1 VAYSAGTTDEGPMES
16 GTPLLNLRGI
26 RKGFGR
32 LEVLHGIDLDLRAG
46 EVLVLAGANG
56 AGKSTLVK
64 ILAGVYDDWDGTIEL
79 AGRSV
84 RPRRP
89 HEAAALGIA
98 CIHQE
103 LALVGPLSAADNL
116 FLGRERSR
124 PFFGVDD
131 RAQAEAARR
140 WLERLGLDV
149 DVRVPVERLPVAVQQ
164 SIEIAR
170 ALSMDARVLVMDEPT
185 SALTVM
191 ETKHLFE
198 RVEHLK
204 REGRA
209 VLFISHKMEEI
220 YRIADRIAVLRDGRL
235 VGTRPAADL
244 SRDELV
250 LWMAGRALTEHVRA
264 AAPGEAPRLAVEK
277 LAVADPARPHL
288 PLVRDV
294 SFEVRRGEVLGLAG
308 LAGSGASE
316 VLGAVFGRIPRARGR
331 VSVDGQLVPSG
342 RPAASLRRGLAFLT
356 SDRKAEGLTLPRSV
370 VENVTLAS
378 LPRFSPG
385 GWLRP
390 GREVLAVR
398 DLADALDLRAPS
410 LGAPVS
416 TLSGGNQ
423 QKALLARL
431 SLTEPAVL
439 LLDEPTRG
447 VDVSAKARIH
457 RLIDEW
463 SRAGRAVALTS
474 SELPELLALSDRVL
488 VLHRGEVRA
497 ELERH
502 EASAERVIAAA
513 LGGAA

>member
-1 VAYSAGTTDEGPMES
+1 MDSQ
-16 GTPLLNLRGI
+16 TPLLALRGI
-26 RKGFGR
+26 RKRFGH
-32 LEVLHGIDLDLRAG
+32 LEMLHGVDLSLLAG

-64 ILAGVYDDWDGTIEL
+64 ILAGVYDDWEGTVEL

-84 RPRRP
+84 RPRSP
-89 HEAAALGIA
+89 HDAAALGIA

-103 LALVGPLSAADNL
+103 LALVGPMSAADNL

-124 PFFGVDD
+124 RFFLGVDD
-131 RAQAEAARR
+131 RAQSEAARV
-140 WLERLGLDV
+140 WLDRLGVDV
-149 DVRVPVERLPVAVQQ
+149 DVSLPVEQLPVAVQQ

-170 ALSMDARVLVMDEPT
+170 ALSMEARVLVMDEPT

-198 RVEHLK
+198 RIEQLK

-235 VGTRPAADL
+235 VGTRPASEL
-244 SRDELV
+244 GRGELV
-250 LWMAGRALTEHVRA
+250 LWMAGRELTEHVRA
-264 AAPGEAPRLAVEK
+264 AAPGDDTRLSVQD
-277 LAVADPARPHL
+277 LAVADPARPDL
-288 PLVRDV
+288 SLVRDV
-294 SFEVRRGEVLGLAG
+294 SFEARRGEVIGLAG

-316 VLGAVFGRIPRARGR
+316 VLGAVFGRLPRARGR
-331 VSVDGQLVPSG
+331 VRVDGRDVPSG
-342 RPAASLRRGLAFLT
+342 RPAAALRQGLAFLT
-356 SDRKAEGLTLPRSV
+356 NDRKAEGLALSRSV

-378 LPRFSPG
+378 LKRFSPG

-390 GREVLAVR
+390 RREVPAVR
-398 DLADALDLRAPS
+398 DMAHQLELSAPS

-416 TLSGGNQ
+416 ALSGGNQ

-431 SLTEPAVL
+431 WLTEPAVL

-447 VDVSAKARIH
+447 VDVTAKARIH

-463 SRAGRAVALTS
+463 TRAGRAVVLTS

-488 VLHRGEVRA
+488 VLHRGEVHA

>member
-1 VAYSAGTTDEGPMES
+1 MGSE
-16 GTPLLNLRGI
+16 TPLLALRGI
-26 RKGFGR
+26 RKRFGR
-32 LEVLHGIDLDLRAG
+32 LEVLHGIDLELRAG
-46 EVLVLAGANG
+46 EVLVLAGGNG
-56 AGKSTLVK
+56 AGKTTLVK
-64 ILAGVYDDWDGTIEL
+64 ILAGAYDDWEGEIAL
-79 AGRSV
+79 AGTPV

-89 HEAAALGIA
+89 HEAASLGIA

-103 LALVGPLSAADNL
+103 LALVGPLNAADNL
-116 FLGRERSR
+116 FLGRERSHGLL
-124 PFFGVDD
+124 GVDD
-131 RAQAEAARR
+131 RAQAEAASG
-140 WLERLGLDV
+140 WLERLGVEV
-149 DVRVPVERLPVAVQQ
+149 DVRLPVERLPVAVRQ

-185 SALTVM
+185 SALTEM
-191 ETKHLFE
+191 ETRHLFE
-198 RVEHLK
+198 RIEQLK

-220 YRIADRIAVLRDGRL
+220 YRIADRIAVLRDGKL
-235 VGTRPAADL
+235 VGTRRAPELA
-244 SRDELV
+244 RGELV
-250 LWMAGRALTEHVRA
+250 EWMAGQAVTEHVRA
-264 AAPGEAPRLAVEK
+264 AAAGEASCLCVEN
-277 LAVADPARPHL
+277 LTMADPARPDR
-288 PLVRDV
+288 PLARDV

-316 VLGAVFGRIPRARGR
+316 VLGAVFGRLPRMSGR
-331 VSVDGQLVPSG
+331 VLLDGKPVPPG
-342 RPAASLRRGLAFLT
+342 RPAESLRRGLAFLA

-378 LPRFSPG
+378 LSRFSPG

-390 GREVLAVR
+390 RREERATR
-398 DLADALDLRAPS
+398 DLVRELDIQASSLR
-410 LGAPVS
+410 APVS

-431 SLTEPAVL
+431 WLTEPKVL

-447 VDVSAKARIH
+447 VDVVAKARIH

-463 SRAGRAVALTS
+463 TRAGRAVALTS

-497 ELERH
+497 ALERH
-502 EASAERVIAAA
+502 EASAEKVIATA

>member
-1 VAYSAGTTDEGPMES
+1 MGP
-16 GTPLLNLRGI
+16 GTPLLALRGM
-26 RKGFGR
+26 RKRFGR

-46 EVLVLAGANG
+46 EVLVLAGGNG
-56 AGKSTLVK
+56 AGKTTLVK
-64 ILAGVYDDWDGTIEL
+64 ILAGAYDDWEGEIAL
-79 AGRSV
+79 AGVFV

-103 LALVGPLSAADNL
+103 LALVGPLNAADNL
-116 FLGRERSR
+116 FLGRERFR
-124 PFFGVDD
+124 RFLGVDD
-131 RAQAEAARR
+131 RAQAEAASG
-140 WLERLGLDV
+140 WLERLGVEV
-149 DVRVPVERLPVAVQQ
+149 DVRLPVERLPVAVQQ
-164 SIEIAR
+164 SIEVAR

-185 SALTVM
+185 SALTEM
-191 ETKHLFE
+191 ETRHLFE
-198 RVEHLK
+198 QIEQLK

-220 YRIADRIAVLRDGRL
+220 YRIADRIAVLRDGKL
-235 VGTRPAADL
+235 VGTRPAPELA
-244 SRDELV
+244 RAELV
-250 LWMAGRALTEHVRA
+250 EWMAGHVVTEHMRGA
-264 AAPGEAPRLAVEK
+264 AAGEAPCLSVEN
-277 LAVADPARPHL
+277 LTVAEPARPDR
-288 PLVRDV
+288 PLVRDL

-316 VLGAVFGRIPRARGR
+316 VLGAVFGRLPRLGGR
-331 VSVDGQLVPSG
+331 VLVDGEPVPSG
-342 RPAASLRRGLAFLT
+342 RPAVSLRRGLAFLA

-390 GREVLAVR
+390 RREERATRELVR
-398 DLADALDLRAPS
+398 ELDIQASS

-431 SLTEPAVL
+431 WLTEPKVL

-447 VDVSAKARIH
+447 VDVVAKARIH

-497 ELERH
+497 ALERH

>member
-1 VAYSAGTTDEGPMES
+1 MGS
-16 GTPLLNLRGI
+16 GTPLLALRGI
-26 RKGFGR
+26 RKRFGR

-46 EVLVLAGANG
+46 EVLVLAGGNG
-56 AGKSTLVK
+56 AGKTTLVK
-64 ILAGVYDDWDGTIEL
+64 ILAGAYDDWEGEIVL
-79 AGRSV
+79 AGTPV
-84 RPRRP
+84 HPRRP

-103 LALVGPLSAADNL
+103 LALVGPLNAADNL

-124 PFFGVDD
+124 RFLGVDD
-131 RAQAEAARR
+131 RAQADAASG
-140 WLERLGLDV
+140 WLERLGVEV
-149 DVRVPVERLPVAVQQ
+149 DVRLPVERLPVAVQQ

-185 SALTVM
+185 SALTEM
-191 ETKHLFE
+191 ETRHLFE
-198 RVEHLK
+198 RIDQLK

-220 YRIADRIAVLRDGRL
+220 YRIADRIAVLRDGKL
-235 VGTRPAADL
+235 VGTRLAPELAQG
-244 SRDELV
+244 ELV
-250 LWMAGRALTEHVRA
+250 EWMAGQAVTEHAR
-264 AAPGEAPRLAVEK
+264 
-277 LAVADPARPHL
+277 AVAGGEVPCLSVENLSVTDPARPDR

-316 VLGAVFGRIPRARGR
+316 VLGAVFGRLPRRSGR
-331 VSVDGQLVPSG
+331 VLVDGEPVPSG
-342 RPAASLRRGLAFLT
+342 RPAASLRRGLAFLA
-356 SDRKAEGLTLPRSV
+356 SDRKAEGLTLARSV

-390 GREVLAVR
+390 RREERAVR
-398 DLADALDLRAPS
+398 ELVRELDIQASSLR
-410 LGAPVS
+410 APVS

-431 SLTEPAVL
+431 WLTEPKVL

-447 VDVSAKARIH
+447 VDVVAKARIH

-488 VLHRGEVRA
+488 VLHRGEVHA
-497 ELERH
+497 ALERH

>member
-1 VAYSAGTTDEGPMES
+1 M
-16 GTPLLNLRGI
+16 GTPLLALRGI
-26 RKGFGR
+26 RKRFGR

-46 EVLVLAGANG
+46 EVLVLAGGNG

-64 ILAGVYDDWDGTIEL
+64 ILAGAYDDWEGEVEL
-79 AGRSV
+79 AGAPV

-89 HEAAALGIA
+89 HQAAALGIA

-103 LALVGPLSAADNL
+103 LALVGPMNAADNL

-124 PFFGVDD
+124 RFLGVDD
-131 RAQAEAARR
+131 RAQAEAARS
-140 WLERLGLDV
+140 WLERLGLEL
-149 DVRVPVERLPVAVQQ
+149 DVRLPVEQLPVAVQQ

-185 SALTVM
+185 SALTEM
-191 ETKHLFE
+191 ETRHLFE
-198 RVEHLK
+198 RIGQMK

-209 VLFISHKMEEI
+209 VLFISHRMDEI
-220 YRIADRIAVLRDGRL
+220 YRLADRIAVLRDGRL
-235 VGTRPAADL
+235 VGSRPAPEL
-244 SRDELV
+244 GRGELV
-250 LWMAGRALTEHVRA
+250 EWMAGEAVANHVHGAEAGEVVRLSVENLT
-264 AAPGEAPRLAVEK
+264 
-277 LAVADPARPHL
+277 VADPARPGR

-294 SFEVRRGEVLGLAG
+294 SFEVRRSEVLGLAG

-316 VLGAVFGRIPRARGR
+316 VLGAVFGRLPRESGR
-331 VSVDGQLVPSG
+331 VLVDGEPVPSG
-342 RPAASLRRGLAFLT
+342 RPAAALRRGLAFLA
-356 SDRKAEGLTLPRSV
+356 SDRKAEGLTLSRSV

-390 GREVLAVR
+390 RREERAVR
-398 DLADALDLRAPS
+398 ELARELDLQAPS

-431 SLTEPAVL
+431 WLTEPKVL

-447 VDVSAKARIH
+447 VDVAAKARIH
-457 RLIDEW
+457 RLVDEW

-474 SELPELLALSDRVL
+474 SELPELLSLSDRVL
-488 VLHRGEVRA
+488 VLHRGEVHAR
-497 ELERH
+497 LERH

>member
-1 VAYSAGTTDEGPMES
+1 MDSR
-16 GTPLLNLRGI
+16 TPLLTLRGI
-26 RKGFGR
+26 RKRFGH
-32 LEVLHGIDLDLRAG
+32 LEMLHGVDLSLFAG
-46 EVLVLAGANG
+46 EVLVLAGPNG

-64 ILAGVYDDWDGTIEL
+64 ILAGVYDDWEGTMEL
-79 AGRSV
+79 AGRPV
-84 RPRRP
+84 RPRSP
-89 HEAAALGIA
+89 HDAAALGIA

-103 LALVGPLSAADNL
+103 LALVGPMSAADNL
-116 FLGRERSR
+116 FLGRERR
-124 PFFGVDD
+124 HRVLGVDD
-131 RAQAEAARR
+131 RAQSATARL
-140 WLERLGLDV
+140 WLERLGLDI
-149 DVRVPVERLPVAVQQ
+149 DVTLPVEQQPVAVQQ

-191 ETKHLFE
+191 ETRHLFE
-198 RVEHLK
+198 RIEQLTG
-204 REGRA
+204 EGRA

-220 YRIADRIAVLRDGRL
+220 YRIADRIAVLRDGQL
-235 VGTRPAADL
+235 VGTRPAAEL
-244 SRDELV
+244 GRGELV
-250 LWMAGRALTEHVRA
+250 RWMAGREVAEHVRV
-264 AAPGEAPRLAVEK
+264 AAPAADVRLGVAH
-277 LAVADPARPHL
+277 LAVADRARPDR

-316 VLGAVFGRIPRARGR
+316 VLGALFGRLPRAGGR
-331 VSVDGQLVPSG
+331 VQVDGRDVPAS
-342 RPAASLRRGLAFLT
+342 RPAVALRRGLAYLT
-356 SDRKAEGLTLPRSV
+356 NDRKASGLTLPRSV

-390 GREVLAVR
+390 RREVLSVR
-398 DLADALDLRAPS
+398 EVADALELQAPS
-410 LGAPVS
+410 LGAAVS

-423 QKALLARL
+423 QKVLLARL
-431 SLTEPAVL
+431 WLTRPAVL

-447 VDVSAKARIH
+447 VDVTAKARIH

-463 SRAGRAVALTS
+463 TRSGLAVVLTS

-488 VLHRGEVRA
+488 VLHRGERRA

>member
-1 VAYSAGTTDEGPMES
+1 MDSR
-16 GTPLLNLRGI
+16 TPYLTLRGI
-26 RKGFGR
+26 RKRFGR
-32 LEVLHGIDLDLRAG
+32 LEVLQGIDLELLAG

-64 ILAGVYDDWDGTIEL
+64 ILAGVYNDWDGTMEL
-79 AGRSV
+79 AGRPV

-124 PFFGVDD
+124 FFGVDD
-131 RAQAEAARR
+131 RAQAEAARL

-149 DVRVPVERLPVAVQQ
+149 DVRLPVEQLPVAVQQ

-198 RVEHLK
+198 RIEQLK
-204 REGRA
+204 SEGRA

-235 VGTRPAADL
+235 VGTRPASEL
-244 SRDELV
+244 GPGELV

-264 AAPGEAPRLAVEK
+264 SAPGEASRLCVEN
-277 LAVADPARPHL
+277 LSVADPARPDR
-288 PLVRDV
+288 PLVHDV
-294 SFEVRRGEVLGLAG
+294 SFELRRGEVLGLAG

-316 VLGAVFGRIPRARGR
+316 ILGAVFGRLPRTSGR
-331 VSVDGQLVPSG
+331 VRVDGRTVPSG
-342 RPAASLRRGLAFLT
+342 RPAAAVRRGLAFLT
-356 SDRKAEGLTLPRSV
+356 NDRKADGLTLSRSV

-390 GREVLAVR
+390 RREERAVR
-398 DLADALDLRAPS
+398 DLAQELDLQAPS

-431 SLTEPAVL
+431 CLTEPAVL

-447 VDVSAKARIH
+447 VDVTAKARIH

-502 EASAERVIAAA
+502 EATAERVIAAA

>member
-1 VAYSAGTTDEGPMES
+1 V
-16 GTPLLNLRGI
+16 LR
-26 RKGFGR
+26 
-32 LEVLHGIDLDLRAG
+32 GIDLDLLAG
-46 EVLVLAGANG
+46 EVLVLAGGNG

-64 ILAGVYDDWDGTIEL
+64 ILAGVYDDWEGRVEL

-84 RPRRP
+84 RPKSP
-89 HEAAALGIA
+89 HDAAALGIA

-103 LALVGPLSAADNL
+103 LALVGPMSAADNL

-124 PFFGVDD
+124 RLFGVDD
-131 RAQAEAARR
+131 RAQAEAARG
-140 WLERLGLDV
+140 WLERLGVDV
-149 DVRVPVERLPVAVQQ
+149 DVRLPAEQLPVAVQQ

-185 SALTVM
+185 SALTAM
-191 ETKHLFE
+191 ETKLLFE
-198 RVEHLK
+198 RVDQLK

-220 YRIADRIAVLRDGRL
+220 YRIADRIAVLRDGQL
-235 VGTRPAADL
+235 VGTRPVSKL
-244 SRDELV
+244 ERSELV
-250 LWMAGRALTEHVRA
+250 LWMTGRAFSEHVRV
-264 AAPGEAPRLAVEK
+264 AAPGEAARLSVER
-277 LAVADPARPHL
+277 LSVADPARAQRHC
-288 PLVRDV
+288 VRDV

-316 VLGAVFGRIPRARGR
+316 ILGAVFGRLPRAGGR
-331 VSVDGQLVPSG
+331 VSVDGQPVPSG
-342 RPAASLRRGLAFLT
+342 RPAASLRQGLAFLT
-356 SDRKAEGLTLPRSV
+356 NDRKAEGLTLPRSV

-390 GREVLAVR
+390 RREERAVR
-398 DLADALDLRAPS
+398 DVADELELQAPS

-416 TLSGGNQ
+416 ALSGGNQ

-431 SLTEPAVL
+431 WLVEPAVL

-447 VDVSAKARIH
+447 VDVAAKARIH

-463 SRAGRAVALTS
+463 TRAGRAVALTS

-488 VLHRGEVRA
+488 VLHRGEVHA
-497 ELERH
+497 ELDRH
-502 EASAERVIAAA
+502 EASAEKVIAAA